1 MTATGLMRSM
11 RRMSFPPD
19 PSARVERLE
28 RQVAYLLRHLNID
41 PELAA
46 SEPAG
51 FSASFDAQPFDAES
65 SYAQPEPF
73 GGAPQPFG
81 GASGSPAGPAYP
93 PDLIAALDQ
102 GKMINA
108 IKAYRQWTGCGL
120 AEAKQAVEAVARSR

>member
-1 MTATGLMRSM
+1 MTAAGLMRTM

-19 PSARVERLE
+19 PSARTERLE

-41 PELAA
+41 PEAAA

-51 FSASFDAQPFDAES
+51 FSASFDAQP
-65 SYAQPEPF
+65 SYGQPEPF

-81 GASGSPAGPAYP
+81 GAPGAPAEPAYP

-120 AEAKQAVEAVARSR
+120 AEAKQAVEAIARSRR